1 MLLLSS
7 EIVQF
12 VFKTVSEGMTF
23 CLFESGMENMRCSVT
38 EVIVDDEA
46 KFLLDLHGGGFFY
59 FFLRMTLWLLSSVF
73 SCPLYWDQYWS

>member
-23 CLFESGMENMRCSVT
+23 CLFESGMENMRCRVA

-59 FFLRMTLWLLSSVF
+59 FFFKDDTLLVAFRCL
-73 SCPLYWDQYWS
+73 